1 MTRLDDEMY
10 RLNLRLDFLRGFAKM
25 KLETYLIMVSMFIDF
40 GNTR

>member
-25 KLETYLIMVSMFIDF
+25 KLETYLTKFNFDYYAN
-40 GNTR
+40 GGL